1 MQARPAFFVKLTQ
14 RLITLFNYQDTTGIF
29 GSKII
34 KNINYQATNSK
45 NQEI

>member
-1 MQARPAFFVKLTQ
+1 MSPTIFGN
-14 RLITLFNYQDTTGIF
+14 ITLFNYQDTTGIL
-29 GSKII
+29 GAKII